1 MAANQLFV
9 YFSPNEWSE
18 QMSQL
23 VRSVGRERFS
33 SQFDDLFSYK
43 LQNLGFSCWFR
54 SKYKISKALKY

>member
-1 MAANQLFV
+1 MAENQLFV
-9 YFSPNEWSE
+9 YFSPNEWRE

-43 LQNLGFSCWFR
+43 LQNIGFSCWFR
-54 SKYKISKALKY
+54 SKYKISKVLKY